1 MVTLEEAI
9 ANLSNL
15 LGTYQLLSM
24 NGRRVNADLAENA
37 QQTHDWLCLL
47 RDILNSGDCNDCKNK
62 NSCSIA
68 PKPGQQVR
76 YNCAFYQ
83 NEKDECEGCEFFTDN
98 GCAPDE
104 YDFSDDYCLDDDI
117 EMEMTGND

>member
-47 RDILNSGDCNDCKNK
+47 RDIMSSGDCNTCRDRNNCP
-62 NSCSIA
+62 IV
-68 PKPGQQVR
+68 PQPGQRVR
-76 YNCAFYQ
+76 YNCAFFKETKPSVDNTDRFMDEESY
-83 NEKDECEGCEFFTDN
+83 NE
-98 GCAPDE
+98 
-104 YDFSDDYCLDDDI
+104 
-117 EMEMTGND
+117 